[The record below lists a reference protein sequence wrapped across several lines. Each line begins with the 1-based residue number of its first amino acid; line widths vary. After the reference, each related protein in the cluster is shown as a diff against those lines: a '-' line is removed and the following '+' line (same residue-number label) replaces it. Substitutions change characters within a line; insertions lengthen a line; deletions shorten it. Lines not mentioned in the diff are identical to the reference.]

1 MGRCDTRPS
10 SGPLGLCFD
19 VPLVVR
25 EIGCR
30 LELNVSGPCRLAF
43 QVAVARDS
51 RSTVGVVEALE
62 LTLADEPVE
71 AHELSGCVG
80 GRVHVVDSGAGKLVL
95 RYAATLTG
103 LAEPVGAGEL
113 ELLTYLQPSRYC
125 ESDRLGALAVT
136 EFGGLEGKELLDG
149 VSSWVG
155 GHLTYVAGSSLP
167 TDGATRTLLG
177 AQRRLPRLRAPVHRA
192 AERARHPLAPRRRLC
207 PRAVS
212 DGLPRRRRGARRR
225 GVAGS
230 ERDDTCAA
238 LDPGADSDGT
248 GCRPDAAFLSNYGAE
263 VELEGIQVHASSA
276 GDLPSDDLDSLIT
289 LR

>member
-167 TDGATRTLLG
+167 TDGAVETLLAGRGVCRDYAHLTVALLRGLEVPARVVSVYAPGLAPMDFHAVAEAHIEG
-177 AQRRLPRLRAPVHRA
+177 AWQVVDPTL
-192 AERARHPLAPRRRLC
+192 LAPRETMVRI
-207 PRAVS
+207 AT
-212 DGLPRRRRGARRR
+212 G
-225 GVAGS
+225 
-230 ERDDTCAA
+230 RDAA
-238 LDPGADSDGT
+238 ST
-248 GCRPDAAFLSNYGAE
+248 AFLSNYGAE